1 MLKALELVGFKSF
14 ADRTRFEFPDGIT
27 VVVGPNGS
35 GKSNVVDAVKW
46 VLGAQSAKALRGA
59 DMTDVIFKGSA
70 EGGRKPA
77 NSAEVTLILDNTT
90 RIFGH
95 DADEVQ
101 VCRRV
106 FRSGDGE
113 YCINGQPCRLK
124 DVKDLF
130 RGTGVGVDAY
140 SLIEQGKVDRLL
152 QASAKDRRG
161 IFEEAAGI
169 SRFKAKKVE
178 AERRMLRVDQNMVRL
193 HDIVDEVGKRL
204 LTLKGQATKAQRY
217 RELTSTMQT
226 KRMQLGWLDRMTLE
240 QDRAKNEKQIDDA
253 KNAAAELLEKNVALQ
268 TVVAAEQERLQELQK
283 NQEAIQTEYLS
294 AQRELISAE
303 NGIASATERHAELI
317 AEQSVLQDRIV
328 VLRQRADI
336 SSEEMALKQLDLEKV
351 EEVRLAATKDL
362 SLSEQHWSILQQK
375 LSSTKSRLDS
385 TKAELEKR
393 RETASENRSQL
404 AAYRFQVEQI
414 QQSIAQQQ
422 HVESKSIDEI
432 SQAEQSIEA
441 AIAVRDRACKDAEF
455 AAIEKQAEE
464 VRLQQQKASLSQTHE
479 QFIVLQGKLHGV
491 RERLHILEQ
500 LEEQFTGAGRGGQQM
515 LRLARANQ
523 HPDQD
528 LSHPSDA
535 IVSNVWGTVLGL
547 VADLLSTE
555 MHLAPLIDVSLG
567 SHADAIVLS
576 NGQIID
582 WINDGSLAVEGRVT
596 LLRMDRLTS
605 RRSGE
610 KIQLDGL
617 RGVLGRADRMTRF
630 DDAYEPLVR
639 FLLGT
644 TWFVDTLSTALEL
657 SHFRGAGLRFVT
669 AECQLVD
676 SDGSITLGSL
686 HTGLGLVSRRSEMQS
701 AREEIKHVEAR
712 LLEVTA
718 AVTTAQTNIA
728 ETEALLRAKEAAA
741 YSTSRELT
749 ACELRLESIVKHLEK
764 LTSSLETIRIGLHD
778 SKERLSELNDLS
790 EAAELAIEKCALE
803 STDLESVRGAIAAEF
818 ADCEQAMQTEQSIV
832 TESRIELARLEQRVV
847 GLRITIEQMQLDS
860 TERVKSVQQSEASL
874 LSIANRIVI
883 ASNSAVEFRSRV
895 ETAQGYIS
903 TIESNRAESNEQ
915 IHAQNSVLQ
924 HSIRQSDNARRNI
937 EKAQDRIQAIEQ
949 NQLQLNAQWDQ
960 LHEHYANEYQLD
972 LASLARES
980 HEFLAAK
987 RRQQIDLSIVALES
1001 QQTANQQ
1008 TENQQTANRWLIDL
1022 IGDQAGEPTFAG
1034 LDRTSIESEIV
1045 QLRHEVAAAGSV
1057 NMEALTELDELQTRF
1072 DRLSHHYQDLHD
1084 AKTSLIRTMAKI
1096 DEDSRDLFMET
1107 LTTIRK
1113 NFQDLYRR
1121 SFGGGFADILLEDQN
1136 DPDSGIEIIATPP
1149 GKTTLSNSL
1158 LSGGEKALT
1167 AVALIMAF
1175 FQYRPSPFCILDEV
1189 DAPFDEA
1196 NIGRFVTVLKEF
1208 LDTTKFIVVTHSKK
1222 TMTAA
1227 NMIYGITMQESG
1239 VSRQV
1244 SVRFEEVNDK
1254 GEIIQEQKRAA

>member
-14 ADRTRFEFPDGIT
+14 ADRTRFDFPDGIT

-46 VLGAQSAKALRGA
+46 VLGAQSAKAMRGA
-59 DMTDVIFKGSA
+59 DMADVIFKGSA

-77 NSAEVTLILDNTT
+77 NSAEVTLILDNTA

-101 VCRRV
+101 VSRRV

-113 YCINGQPCRLK
+113 YGINGQPCRLK

-193 HDIVDEVGKRL
+193 NDIVDEVGKRL
-204 LTLKGQATKAQRY
+204 ATLKAQATKAQRY
-217 RELTSTMQT
+217 RELTSTLRT
-226 KRMQLGWLDRMTLE
+226 KRMQLGWLDRMMLE
-240 QDRAKNEKQIDDA
+240 KDRAKYENQIEEA
-253 KNAAAELLEKNVALQ
+253 KTAAADLLEKHAALQ
-268 TVVAAEQERLQELQK
+268 NVVANEQNRLQELQK
-283 NQEAIQTEYLS
+283 NQEEIQNEYLS
-294 AQRELISAE
+294 AQRALISAE
-303 NGIASATERHAELI
+303 NGIASSTERSAELL
-317 AEQSVLQDRIV
+317 AEQAVLQDRIV
-328 VLRQRADI
+328 VLRQRADV
-336 SSEEMALKQLDLEKV
+336 SSDEMAQKQLDLEKI
-351 EEVRLAATKDL
+351 EEVRLAATNA
-362 SLSEQHWSILQQK
+362 LSESEKHWSDLQQK
-375 LSSTKSRLDS
+375 LSSIKSRLDS
-385 TKAELEKR
+385 TKGELEKL
-393 RETASENRSQL
+393 RESVAVNRSQL
-404 AAYRFQVEQI
+404 AAYHFQTEQI
-414 QQSIAQQQ
+414 QQSIVQQQ
-422 HVESKSIDEI
+422 QIESKSVEELAQTA
-432 SQAEQSIEA
+432 SSIESATAIRDA
-441 AIAVRDRACKDAEF
+441 ASKNAELAAV
-455 AAIEKQAEE
+455 EKYTEE
-464 VRLQQQKASLSQTHE
+464 QRLQQQKSSLSQTHE
-479 QFIVLQGKLHGV
+479 QFIILQGKRHGV
-491 RERLHILEQ
+491 RERLHVLEQ
-500 LEEQFTGAGRGGQQM
+500 LEEQFTGAGRGGQQL
-515 LRLARANQ
+515 LRLARGNQ
-523 HPDQD
+523 HADQD
-528 LSHPSDA
+528 LSRPSDA
-535 IVSNVWGTVLGL
+535 IVSNAWGTVLGL
-547 VADLLSTE
+547 VADLLTTE

-582 WINDGSLAVEGRVT
+582 WINDGSLVVEGRVT

-630 DDAYEPLVR
+630 DDAYEPLIR

-686 HTGLGLVSRRSEMQS
+686 HTGLGLVSRRSEMQA

-712 LLEVTA
+712 LGEVTA
-718 AVTTAQTNIA
+718 AVTAAQARIA
-728 ETEALLRAKEAAA
+728 ETEALLRTKESEA
-741 YSTSRELT
+741 YATSRELT
-749 ACELRLESIVKHLEK
+749 ACELRLESTVKQHEK
-764 LTSSLETIRIGLHD
+764 LNTSLEAIRQSLQN
-778 SKERLSELNDLS
+778 SKDRLAELNDLS
-790 EAAELAIEKCALE
+790 KETENTIEQCFLDSNALE
-803 STDLESVRGAIAAEF
+803 SARAAIAQEF
-818 ADCEQAMQTEQSIV
+818 AQCEQAMQTEQSTV
-832 TESRIELARLEQRVV
+832 TDRRIELARLEQRVV
-847 GLRITIEQMQLDS
+847 GLRITIEQMQQDS
-860 TERVKSVQQSEASL
+860 TERFKNVQQSESAL
-874 LSIANRIVI
+874 LSIANRIVA
-883 ASNSAVEFRSRV
+883 ASTAASEFRIRV
-895 ETAQGYIS
+895 EEAQASIGKV
-903 TIESNRAESNEQ
+903 EGKRADSNEQ
-915 IHAQNSVLQ
+915 IQSQNSILQ
-924 HSIRQSDNARRNI
+924 QAIRQSDNARRNI
-937 EKAQDRIQAIEQ
+937 EKGQDRIQALDQ
-949 NQLQLNAQWDQ
+949 SQLQLVAQWEQ
-960 LHEHYANEYQLD
+960 LHEHYATEYQLD
-972 LASLARES
+972 LVSLAKAS
-980 HEFLAAK
+980 SGFLAAK
-987 RRQQIDLSIVALES
+987 RRQADDPSVGISGAL
-1001 QQTANQQ
+1001 QTDNQ
-1008 TENQQTANRWLIDL
+1008 WLIDM
-1022 IGDQAGEPTFAG
+1022 IGDSSNEHFLAA
-1034 LDRTSIESEIV
+1034 LDRTSIESEIA
-1045 QLRHEVAAAGSV
+1045 QLRQELAAAGSV

-1072 DRLSHHYQDLHD
+1072 DRLSHHYQDLND

-1096 DEDSRDLFMET
+1096 DEDSGDLFMAT
-1107 LTTIRK
+1107 LTAIRK
-1113 NFQDLYRR
+1113 NFQELYRR
-1121 SFGGGFADILLEDQN
+1121 SFGGGFADIVLEDPN

-1244 SVRFEEVNDK
+1244 SVRFEEVNEK
-1254 GEIIQEQKRAA
+1254 GEIVQEQRRAA

>member
-14 ADRTRFEFPDGIT
+14 ADRTRFDFPDGIT

-59 DMTDVIFKGSA
+59 DMADVIFKGSA
-70 EGGRKPA
+70 EGGRKQS
-77 NSAEVTLILDNTT
+77 NSAEVTLILDNTS

-95 DADEVQ
+95 DSDEVQ
-101 VCRRV
+101 VTRRV

-113 YCINGQPCRLK
+113 YGINGQPCRLK

-193 HDIVDEVGKRL
+193 NDIVEEVGKRL
-204 LTLKGQATKAQRY
+204 STLKSQASKAQRY
-217 RELTSTMQT
+217 RELTSMIQT
-226 KRMQLGWLDRMTLE
+226 KRTQLGWLDRMILDQE
-240 QDRAKNEKQIDDA
+240 RLQNEKQIEDA
-253 KNAAAELLEKNVALQ
+253 SLAAAELLEKQVSVQN
-268 TVVAAEQERLQELQK
+268 VVAAEQERLQELQK
-283 NQEAIQTEYLS
+283 NQEAIQTEYID

-303 NGIASATERHAELI
+303 NGIASSTERHAELV
-317 AEQSVLQDRIV
+317 AEQSLLQDRIV
-328 VLRQRADI
+328 VLKQRADI
-336 SSEEMALKQLDLEKV
+336 SSEEMAQKQLDLERL
-351 EEVRLAATKDL
+351 EEVRIAATNEL
-362 SLSEQHWSILQQK
+362 IEREQNWSHLQKK
-375 LSSTKSRLDS
+375 LSSIKSRLDA
-385 TKAELEKR
+385 TRTELDKL
-393 RETASENRSQL
+393 RESASENRSQL
-404 AAYRFQVEQI
+404 TATHFQSEQI

-422 HVESKSIDEI
+422 LLESKSIDEI
-432 SQAEQSIEA
+432 AQAEQSIEA
-441 AIAVRDRACKDAEF
+441 ALAIRDRACKEAEL
-455 AAIEKQAEE
+455 ATIEKIEE
-464 VRLQQQKASLSQTHE
+464 EERLQRQKTILSQTHE
-479 QFIVLQGKLHGV
+479 QFIVLQGKRHGV
-491 RERLHILEQ
+491 GERLLVLEQ
-500 LEEQFTGAGRGGQQM
+500 LEEQFTGAGRGGQQL
-515 LRLARANQ
+515 LRLARGNQ
-523 HPDQD
+523 HADQD
-528 LSHPSDA
+528 LSHPTDA
-535 IVSNVWGTVLGL
+535 IVSNAWGTVLGL
-547 VADLLSTE
+547 VADLLTTE

-582 WINDGSLAVEGRVT
+582 WINDGSLGVEGRVT

-617 RGVLGRADRMTRF
+617 RGVLGRADRMTHF
-630 DDAYEPLVR
+630 DDAYEPLIR

-712 LLEVTA
+712 LIEVTA
-718 AVTTAQTNIA
+718 AVTAAQIGIA
-728 ETEALLRAKEAAA
+728 ETESSLRTKDAAA
-741 YSTSRELT
+741 YATSRELT
-749 ACELRLESIVKHLEK
+749 ACELRLESIVKHHEK
-764 LTSSLETIRIGLHD
+764 LTASLETIRRSLQNAG
-778 SKERLSELNDLS
+778 SRLAELNALS
-790 EAAELAIEKCALE
+790 KAAKLAIDQCASD
-803 STDLESVRGAIAAEF
+803 STDLETVRGSIAEEF
-818 ADCEQAMQTEQSIV
+818 AQCEQAMQSEQSIV
-832 TESRIELARLEQRVV
+832 TEQRIELARLEQRVV
-847 GLRITIEQMQLDS
+847 GLRITIEQMHQDS
-860 TERVKSVQQSEASL
+860 TERVKSVNQSETAL
-874 LSIANRIVI
+874 LSIANRIEVATKAAI
-883 ASNSAVEFRSRV
+883 DFRRRV
-895 ETAQGYIS
+895 EAAQA
-903 TIESNRAESNEQ
+903 TITTVEAKRADSVVQ
-915 IHAQNSVLQ
+915 IQAQNSVFQ
-924 HSIRQSDNARRNI
+924 QAIRQSDNARRSI
-937 EKAQDRIQAIEQ
+937 EKGQDRIQAIQQ
-949 NQLQLNAQWDQ
+949 NQLQWNAQWEQ
-960 LHEHYANEYQLD
+960 LHEHYVNEYQLD
-972 LASLARES
+972 LALLATE
-980 HEFLAAK
+980 AAEILSA
-987 RRQQIDLSIVALES
+987 RRHPPEDPSTDKPEYS
-1001 QQTANQQ
+1001 P
-1008 TENQQTANRWLIDL
+1008 TENRWLLDL
-1022 IGDQAGEPTFAG
+1022 LGESALEPSLAD
-1034 LDRTSIESEIV
+1034 LDRTAIELEIV
-1045 QLRHEVAAAGSV
+1045 QLRHELTAAGSV

-1072 DRLSHHYQDLHD
+1072 DRLSHHYQDLQD
-1084 AKTSLIRTMAKI
+1084 AKNGLIKTMVKI
-1096 DEDSRDLFMET
+1096 DEDSRDLFIET
-1107 LTTIRK
+1107 LTAIRK
-1113 NFQDLYRR
+1113 NFQELYRR
-1121 SFGGGFADILLEDQN
+1121 SFGGGFADIVLEDLN

-1196 NIGRFVTVLKEF
+1196 NIGRFVSVLKEF